1 MPCADMDIP
10 SSMGHAQ
17 TPFVVPPN
25 KVYYRP
31 LYSINGVDR
40 RVDSWVDARD
50 GGSEEVRLD
59 LDIAGAKKTPWA
71 NLGFPNLD
79 TDPSYDTNLDSPDV
93 KLSLKAGGLQAF
105 DVDRGFW

>member
-10 SSMGHAQ
+10 SAMGSPQ
-17 TPFVVPPN
+17 SPFVVPPN
-25 KVYYRP
+25 KVYYKP
-31 LYSINGVDR
+31 LYSMNGVGR
-40 RVDSWVDARD
+40 RIDSWVDARD
-50 GGSEEVRLD
+50 GGSEEIRLE
-59 LDIAGAKKTPWA
+59 LDIAAAKTTPWA

-79 TDPSYDTNLDSPDV
+79 LDPSYDTKLDIPDV